1 MRHYLLVLLLV
12 FTATTFEEA
21 SAQFNTVPVFYDPA
35 PSSINRWTI
44 AVSPAF
50 GINDDSGKN
59 FAFAARLSRSISRL
73 TVAAG
78 VSTLNPKVPPGDR
91 DFKIQ
96 VMGNVA
102 VRLLPTPDQ
111 ELESA
116 DYTAFTIDLMGG
128 IGYVSLGSGASE
140 LNIPIGVGIAYTIE
154 PESGGIGITPWA
166 APRISFRRAEFAGVS
181 TTQTGAGLSAGINA
195 GFEGGLGF
203 FLAIDWVTFG
213 ETTTGNVTFP
223 GIDPLTIGLGI
234 RFRWGE

>member
-21 SAQFNTVPVFYDPA
+21 SAQFNSVPVFYDPA

-44 AVSPAF
+44 AVSPA
-50 GINDDSGKN
+50 GGVNDDSGKN
-59 FAFAARLSRSISRL
+59 FAFAVRLSRSISRL

-78 VSTLNPKVPPGDR
+78 VSALNPEVSPGDR

-102 VRLLPTPDQ
+102 VRVLPSPDA

-116 DYTAFTIDLMGG
+116 DYTAFSIDLMAG

-140 LNIPIGVGIAYTIE
+140 MNIPLGLGIAYTIE

-166 APRISFRRAEFAGVS
+166 APRVSLRRVEFAGVS
-181 TTQTGAGLSAGINA
+181 ATQTGVGFSAGVND
-195 GFEGGLGF
+195 GFEGCLGF
-203 FLAIDWVTFG
+203 FLALDWVSFG
-213 ETTTGNVTFP
+213 ESTSDSVTFP
-223 GIDPLTIGLGI
+223 GVDPLTIGGGI